1 MSKHRFL
8 ELLEKQIRGQTSED
22 EDRLIEA
29 IFEQMQERKVNWDF
43 GVTEKEL
50 KERIKSKID
59 RELKPQKTLNAF
71 TATYFKAAAMFLGL
85 LIVST
90 IILRFAATDPQ
101 PPMEF
106 RATNDTQKA
115 TITLSDGSK
124 VYLNVNSKLEF
135 PSLFGSDE
143 RRVSLEGEGFF
154 EVSEDGHRPFIV
166 DVMGVEARVLGTAFN
181 VNTHRVPKVEVAV
194 VSGSVG
200 VRESQTEGDQHLVL
214 SPSQMAVVDRES
226 KNVSVEAI
234 DIHRY
239 MAWRAEKISFDLEPF
254 DEVVSRLGD
263 MYNINMEL
271 MGYGQG
277 EPCLIRA
284 TYFNRSLFTVLYSL
298 KNLVD
303 FTYEAGE
310 DRTMKIY
317 YKGCEK

>member
-22 EDRLIEA
+22 EDRLIDA
-29 IFEQMQERKVNWDF
+29 IFEQMQERKVKRDF

-50 KERIKSKID
+50 RERIKSKID
-59 RELKPQKTLNAF
+59 RELKPQKSWAAF
-71 TATYFKAAAMFLGL
+71 SSNYTKVAALFLGL
-85 LIVST
+85 LAASVFL
-90 IILRFAATDPQ
+90 LRTHDFEPQ
-101 PPMEF
+101 PPMEL
-106 RATNDTQKA
+106 RATNDRQKA
-115 TITLSDGSK
+115 TITLADGSK

-135 PSLFGSDE
+135 PATFGAGE

-154 EVSEDGHRPFIV
+154 EVAEDTKRPFIV
-166 DVMGVEARVLGTAFN
+166 DVLGVEAKVLGTSFN
-181 VNTHRVPKVEVAV
+181 VNSHRGPKVEVAV

-200 VRESQTEGDQHLVL
+200 VRESQSEGVQHLVL
-214 SPSQMAVVDRES
+214 RPSQMAVVDRES
-226 KNVSVEAI
+226 KSVSVETI
-234 DIHRY
+234 DILKY

-254 DEVVSRLGD
+254 DKVVRRLGE
-263 MYNINMEL
+263 MYNIKIEL

-284 TYFNRSLFTVLYSL
+284 TYSNRSLFTVLYSL

-310 DRTMKIY
+310 YSTMKIY
-317 YKGCEK
+317 YNGCEK